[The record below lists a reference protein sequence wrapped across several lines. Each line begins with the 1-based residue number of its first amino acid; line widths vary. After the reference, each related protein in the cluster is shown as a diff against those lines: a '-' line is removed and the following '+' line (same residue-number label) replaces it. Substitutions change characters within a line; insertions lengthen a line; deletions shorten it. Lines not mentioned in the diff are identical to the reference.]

1 MRVGAVFVLNYHAFC
16 YRVRVSK
23 AKVSLQTSEGLVFQA
38 AAQIYAAYI
47 SAGKVSEG
55 HEHQWMDRAIRDAI
69 LLAQTTEKMVQ
80 SDSELD

>member
-1 MRVGAVFVLNYHAFC
+1 MVSNSHTFC

-38 AAQIYAAYI
+38 AAQIYSAYV

-69 LLAQTTEKMVQ
+69 QLAQTTDKTVQ